1 MLYEEN
7 WADINP
13 VDKPASALLIKKEHE
28 EQRRMTFS
36 DFTSLIC
43 MFLIR
48 LSGTDSMKVA

>member
-28 EQRRMTFS
+28 EQLRMTFS

-43 MFLIR
+43 VFLIR